1 MPGLPFWATGVMPLE
16 CIPPS
21 HACSARWSP
30 APSSALPP
38 WWMRRE
44 VDGSG
49 ASSFNKCAAAS
60 DRADPVSSL
69 FSSCRLGGG
78 SGTCG
83 RTRRGSNPG
92 CMFSLDPS
100 FQRGSP
106 GRICKGISTKLLS
119 TASIM
124 VMEKWRRSQ
133 GKMDTAVGVREHT
146 RRWISRGCGALLG
159 CCLVSDDPPYSQVEG
174 RPSSFLPAKMPKGRQ
189 SCLTVES
196 MAWSHGGLVGPSG
209 AVPGAGEAESIG
221 VQIVRTRL
229 QSSSLVQ
236 GLVCIMQDL
245 VRSFLF
251 PWGPVVKCTIM
262 LING

>member
-1 MPGLPFWATGVMPLE
+1 MPLE
-16 CIPPS
+16 CIPSS
-21 HACSARWSP
+21 HVYSARWLP

-38 WWMRRE
+38 WWT
-44 VDGSG
+44 SL
-49 ASSFNKCAAAS
+49 NKCAAAS

-69 FSSCRLGGG
+69 FSSSRLGGG
-78 SGTCG
+78 SGTRG

-92 CMFSLDPS
+92 CMFSLDL
-100 FQRGSP
+100 
-106 GRICKGISTKLLS
+106 LLS

-196 MAWSHGGLVGPSG
+196 MTWSHGGLVGPSG
-209 AVPGAGEAESIG
+209 TVPGAGEAESIG